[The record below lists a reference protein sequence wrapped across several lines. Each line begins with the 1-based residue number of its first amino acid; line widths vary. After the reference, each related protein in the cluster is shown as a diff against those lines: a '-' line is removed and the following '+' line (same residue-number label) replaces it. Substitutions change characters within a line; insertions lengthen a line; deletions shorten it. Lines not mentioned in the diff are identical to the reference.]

1 MKRIIKLTE
10 SDLARIVK
18 RVIMEQG
25 DTSKPIA
32 AGGGGEATK
41 TVKINGVDIST
52 YDESTKKN
60 KTYPKMI
67 SQAYSDFKLGNE
79 TIEQISIDDATNDGE
94 FIVYVSGAKLN
105 NYENSVKDPKGWSYY
120 VNCEDLDKT
129 TELPGGSSKRGWGK
143 RKSVDGLKTMN
154 HNFKLDDASKL
165 MLKRRCIAYFPK
177 YELPYKNT
185 TPLYDN

>member
-10 SDLARIVK
+10 RDLTRIVK

-25 DTSKPIA
+25 DASKPIA

-52 YDESTKKN
+52 YDETTKKN
-60 KTYPKMI
+60 KTYPKML
-67 SQAYSDFKLGNE
+67 SQAYRDFKLGNE
-79 TIEQISIDDATNDGE
+79 TIRQISIDDATNDSE
-94 FIVYVSGAKLN
+94 FIVYVSDAKLN
-105 NYENSVKDPKGWSYY
+105 DYEKSVKDPKGWAYY
-120 VNCEDLDKT
+120 VRCEDLDKT
-129 TELPGGSSKRGWGK
+129 TELPGGSPGRGFGNL
-143 RKSVDGLKTMN
+143 KSMSGLKTMN
-154 HNFKLDDASKL
+154 HNFKLDEASKL